1 MAVKVVFKGKEVGPY
16 APVVVDGYYEM
27 SVLEFIA
34 DRVNAYRKRGRDANL
49 PDDSLKT
56 YKIRTPSRPE
66 PEIRKV

>member
-34 DRVNAYRKRGRDANL
+34 DRVNASIQRENAFL
-49 PDDSLKT
+49 LTPIPT